1 MRHCKGYMVIV
12 KTTINENNR
21 RRTTET
27 ILDNKAW
34 KRFGS
39 VCNRIHSIVKN
50 KCDKHNYRVLYDNLT
65 TNRKDRMHSDIKLVI
80 MRNNYDVVKDYIVR
94 PMQIEI

>member
-1 MRHCKGYMVIV
+1 MRHCKGCMVIV
-12 KTTINENNR
+12 RMTINENNR

-27 ILDNKAW
+27 ILDNKVW

-39 VCNRIHSIVKN
+39 VCNRIHSIAKN
-50 KCDKHNYRVLYDNLT
+50 KCKKHNDRVLYDNLT
-65 TNRKDRMHSDIKLVI
+65 TNRKDRMHSDIKLAI
-80 MRNNYDVVKDYIVR
+80 MRDNYSVVKDYTVR